1 MASTGTIGIL
11 GALVALAGCSNGS
24 NGNAGD
30 DPDVTS
36 DVDVAPDVDGGD
48 ADVGGEADFAP
59 DLDVEPDDLAE
70 PDGGIDDDGATD
82 VLPHVACD
90 DGLAIDSA
98 DPLAAAHAIGFC
110 DESVSA
116 RWVLPDGST
125 PPAGSGFD
133 VGHGILPDFGP
144 NVAPREG
151 ASLLALSSGTA
162 RRPTDPGYQSAFDK
176 GYMGPAPVGFPR
188 ESPFCPGVTA
198 GEAHDGIG
206 LEVTVQ
212 VPPGATGFAFDSSF
226 YTRDFPDY
234 VCSTYNDFFLALLS
248 PIPMGLTDGDIV
260 FDGSGDPISVN
271 TPFLQACTCS
281 AGPPCPAGGISFDCP
296 LGIAV
301 LQGTGFDDPVPSF
314 SGAATGWLE
323 TRVPASAGTN
333 IQLRFVIYDSGDGTL
348 DSTALVDNFRW
359 LTEPG
364 VTMSTTP
371 VP

>member
-1 MASTGTIGIL
+1 
-11 GALVALAGCSNGS
+11 VA
-24 NGNAGD
+24 
-30 DPDVTS
+30 S

-48 ADVGGEADFAP
+48 ADVGGEADFEP

-70 PDGGIDDDGATD
+70 SDGGLDDDGATD

-116 RWVLPDGST
+116 RWVLPDGSA
-125 PPAGSGFD
+125 PPAGSNFD

-144 NVAPREG
+144 NVAPLEG
-151 ASLLALSSGTA
+151 SRILALSSGTA
-162 RRPTDPGYQSAFDK
+162 RRPTDSGYQAAFDK
-176 GYMGPAPVGFPR
+176 GYASSHPLGFPK
-188 ESPFCPGVTA
+188 EFPFCPGIITA
-198 GEAHDGIG
+198 EPHDGIA

-212 VPPGATGFAFDSSF
+212 VPPGATGFAFRSSF
-226 YTRDFPDY
+226 YTLDFPDF
-234 VCSTYNDFFLALLS
+234 VCSPYDDFFLALLS
-248 PIPMGLTDGDIV
+248 PMPPGLADGDVV
-260 FDGSGDPISVN
+260 FDGSGNPISVN
-271 TPFLQACTCS
+271 TPFLRACACS
-281 AGPPCPAGGISFDCP
+281 AGPPCPAGGLAFDCP
-296 LGIAV
+296 LGTAI
-301 LQGTGFDDPVPSF
+301 LQGTGFDDPAPPA

-323 TRVPASAGTN
+323 TRVPATPGTI

-364 VTMSTTP
+364 VALGTTP
-371 VP
+371 GA